1 MASQNRPYEGR
12 EQRGLRA
19 SATRLAYLAIHGGQY
34 ASARVALIDP
44 TEDDDEED
52 DLGGE
57 HRRIVRESARYFCDD
72 AGADLPVPHRVR
84 LCEGRVGM
92 SRPLIAVPI
101 STVRTLTVTERKN
114 WLVPQ

>member
-1 MASQNRPYEGR
+1 VPRSQWQARTDPTNDVSNGARP
-12 EQRGLRA
+12 RA
-19 SATRLAYLAIHGGQY
+19 SATRFAYLAIHGGQY

-57 HRRIVRESARYFCDD
+57 HRRIVRESARYSCDD

-84 LCEGRVGM
+84 LSESRVGM
-92 SRPLIAVPI
+92 SRPLIATPI
-101 STVRTLTVTERKN
+101 
-114 WLVPQ
+114 